1 MDHFIY
7 QDNDFN
13 LIERIWDY
21 DTSTVTCHISKD
33 SISFSELEN
42 LFSAGDII
50 SEFTLDFE
58 AAGGAETPIDYTV
71 IDCQEDESYY
81 ELVFQY
87 KKPIPIEVE
96 QLAANLDY
104 LATMLDIDLE
114 E

>member
-1 MDHFIY
+1 MGHFIY

-33 SISFSELEN
+33 SVSFSELES
-42 LFSAGDII
+42 LFSIGDII
-50 SEFTLDFE
+50 SEFTLDL
-58 AAGGAETPIDYTV
+58 GINGAETPIEYTV

-87 KKPIPIEVE
+87 KMPIPLNIE
-96 QLAANLDY
+96 QLTANIDY
-104 LATMLDIDLE
+104 LATMLDIDME

>member
-1 MDHFIY
+1 MGHFIY
-7 QDNDFN
+7 QNNDFD

-33 SISFSELEN
+33 SVSFSELEN
-42 LFSAGDII
+42 LFHEGDII
-50 SEFTLDFE
+50 SEFTLDLE
-58 AAGGAETPIDYTV
+58 ADGAETPIEYTV

-87 KKPIPIEVE
+87 KKPIPIQVE
-96 QLAANLDY
+96 QLAANIDY